1 MNSKEIEFSMNRK
14 QISLI
19 VPGMLDSAKNL
30 IVFGSSEWK
39 SNDLNASVPGII
51 FSSCML
57 SGHCAEILLKYK
69 LHKENKE
76 FDRTHNLYSLYN
88 LLNCKSKE
96 QINKE
101 FETLKSN
108 SDVTL
113 QNGWNSV
120 DEILNK
126 SQNLSMN
133 IRYDAFELY
142 DGRGTNFS
150 YDHRA
155 VYLAAVSIFTTTD
168 IDELKHERVKVSK
181 TDLDKIP

>member
-1 MNSKEIEFSMNRK
+1 MNSKNVEFSMNRK

-19 VPGMLDSAKNL
+19 VPGMLESAKNL
-30 IVFGSSEWK
+30 IVFGSTEWE

-51 FSSCML
+51 FSACML

-69 LHKENKE
+69 LHKQNKE

-88 LLNCKSKE
+88 LLDCKSKE
-96 QINKE
+96 QIDKE
-101 FETLKSN
+101 FETLKSD
-108 SDVTL
+108 SDVAL

-120 DEILNK
+120 NEILNK
-126 SQNLSMN
+126 SQNFSMN

-142 DGRGTNFS
+142 NGINSNFS

-155 VYLAAVSIFTTTD
+155 LYLAAVSIFFTTD
-168 IDELKHERVKVSK
+168 ISKLNHKKVKVSK
-181 TDLDKIP
+181 IDLDKIP